1 MRKWI
6 AKGVG
11 ILLTVFWMIPLTAMA
26 ASDTSIVLTGQGN
39 TAQVVL
45 TLPAENREEV
55 RSLQVSFR
63 VSVTSGNKEQTN
75 VSFVFDEGITSAVK
89 EARYHMDSEMLNV
102 YISGK
107 QNLFEM
113 DSLTLGTIQVSSVD
127 GSEISAQIDV
137 VEDSFGY
144 VNAAFGYT
152 QDTVAS
158 ETGSVVVSDG
168 VSLTPEETPEQK
180 PEQKPEKEPDTTPE
194 EIPEDESGDESGD
207 VPTSEN
213 GTDSEKVDAQKP
225 AIESNKTEIKNTSS
239 VKTGDMVTKIG
250 VYSAIGGVA
259 LVILAMVLDYINK
272 KK

>member
-1 MRKWI
+1 
-6 AKGVG
+6 
-11 ILLTVFWMIPLTAMA
+11 
-26 ASDTSIVLTGQGN
+26 
-39 TAQVVL
+39 
-45 TLPAENREEV
+45 
-55 RSLQVSFR
+55 
-63 VSVTSGNKEQTN
+63 
-75 VSFVFDEGITSAVK
+75 
-89 EARYHMDSEMLNV
+89 MDSEMLNV

-158 ETGSVVVSDG
+158 EAGSVVVSDG

>member
-158 ETGSVVVSDG
+158 EAGNVVVSDG
-168 VSLTPEETPEQK
+168 VSSTPGGTPGGV
-180 PEQKPEKEPDTTPE
+180 PGGTPGGV
-194 EIPEDESGDESGD
+194 PGGTPGGTLGGTPGGT
-207 VPTSEN
+207 PTSEN
-213 GTDSEKVDAQKP
+213 GTDSEKVDTQKP

-259 LVILAMVLDYINK
+259 FVILAMVLDYINK